1 MRLREWLERYPG
13 VRLAEEGDSGAIRA
27 FFEAAPM
34 QVPAFDIRYERAPG
48 FFDLLRC
55 HGDRF
60 FVFLGED
67 EAGRVTGTGA
77 LVLRPG
83 WERGRPATFGI
94 LGDLRVAFSRRN
106 SRLWRDIYAGLLRE
120 RRDIDELAD
129 VDRFYTV
136 ILDGNRQALAAYDR
150 LGSHGGR
157 LRAVAP
163 FIMRNVIARLPW
175 ARLPREAAG
184 FRVSP
189 ATEAG
194 WAELESLFL
203 SVQRGLPFG
212 YREPLAD
219 RLRRWPGLERHH
231 FLCAYRGGE
240 LAAFTALWSPQR
252 VKRTWVSR
260 LPRALAWL
268 ERATRPFPAL
278 GIRLP
283 RAGETLH
290 APVLTQLTFAP
301 GLAAGER
308 RHAFLALLHHAFRL
322 KARSPW
328 HCLSVCDF
336 AAWNLAGDLRGFLR
350 EDVPITV
357 YEVLAPDSRR
367 PGSAACP
374 PGADPAAA
382 DGKHVE
388 SAGAEA
394 GSGAAAEGRPSGF
407 AGAGVCGFEMGL
419 V

>member
-1 MRLREWLERYPG
+1 MRLREWLKQYPG
-13 VRLAEEGDSGAIRA
+13 VRLADEGDSGAIRA

-34 QVPAFDIRYERAPG
+34 KVPAFDIRYERAPG

-55 HGDRF
+55 HGERF

-67 EAGRVTGTGA
+67 EAGRVTGTGT

-83 WERGRPATFGI
+83 WEGGRPATFGI

-106 SRLWRDIYAGLLRE
+106 SRLWRDLYARLLRE
-120 RRDIDELAD
+120 RGDIDELAD

-150 LGSHGGR
+150 LGPDGAR
-157 LRAVAP
+157 LRALAP
-163 FIMRNVIARLPW
+163 FVMRNVIARLPW
-175 ARLPREAAG
+175 ARLPREAAA
-184 FRVSP
+184 FRVAP
-189 ATEAG
+189 ATDSQ
-194 WAELESLFL
+194 WPELESLFL
-203 SVQRGLPFG
+203 TVQRSLPFG
-212 YREPLAD
+212 YREALAD
-219 RLRRWPGLERHH
+219 RLRRWQGLERDH
-231 FLCAYRGGE
+231 FLCAYRGRE

-260 LPRALAWL
+260 LPRALAWM

-290 APVLTQLTFAP
+290 APMLTQLTFAP
-301 GLAAGER
+301 GLDGDER
-308 RHAFLALLHHAFRL
+308 RHAFLALLHHAFDL

-328 HCLSVCDF
+328 HCISVCDF
-336 AAWNLAGDLRGFLR
+336 EAWTLAADLRGFLR

-357 YEVLAPDSRR
+357 YEVEMPQTGKPVS
-367 PGSAACP
+367 
-374 PGADPAAA
+374 AA
-382 DGKHVE
+382 DG
-388 SAGAEA
+388 SRAETA
-394 GSGAAAEGRPSGF
+394 GAAAA
-407 AGAGVCGFEMGL
+407 AGAGICGFEMGL